1 MPVAVPSNSVSSPTH
16 GSEHAAPNFHGSAAR
31 VFAFGEF
38 LLRPEQQSLVRQ
50 ETPVRIGGRAL
61 DILTVL
67 VERPGELVD
76 KRTLMVRVWPETY
89 VEETNLK
96 VNVAGLRRVLGDD
109 PARPTYIATVV
120 GRGYRFVAPVH
131 FTGHLTEPRAF
142 ALEGRPA
149 GAEPSIHELLK
160 TIDAVR
166 RRLAQLSPP
175 GG

>member
-1 MPVAVPSNSVSSPTH
+1 MPVVVPSNSVPPPAH
-16 GSEHAAPNFHGSAAR
+16 GSEHASPSFHGSAGR

-38 LLRPEQQSLVRQ
+38 FLRPEQQSLVRQ

-96 VNVAGLRRVLGDD
+96 VNVAGLRRALGDD
-109 PARPTYIATVV
+109 PARPRYIATVV

-131 FTGHLTEPRAF
+131 FTGALAF
-142 ALEGRPA
+142 ASEGGPA
-149 GAEPSIHELLK
+149 RAKPSIIELLE
-160 TIDAVR
+160 TIDSVR
-166 RRLAQLSPP
+166 QRLAQLSSP